1 MPNTRMSHVLF
12 GNTSTRVEKPV
23 MLVHLPFE
31 IRSGLADFIPVTFL
45 LHATHSWAWEFDT

>member
-31 IRSGLADFIPVTFL
+31 IRSGLADFKPITFL